1 MTTSS
6 TNEPVDASPVIDVPM
21 RLPANK
27 RAEAVAAAIQERPD
41 NMPAPGGPLSLATA
55 KKLWKPGRT
64 LRIRFI
70 DPGVSDERKQLTF
83 DVANE
88 WTQYANL
95 TFELSDD
102 IDAELRVSFLRP
114 GCWSWIGTDAK
125 QVDLHEPTINLSVM
139 SEPALRPDYRRY
151 ILHEFG
157 HAIGCIHEHQTPIAG
172 IDWNK
177 PVVYKYY
184 WDNFRWPQDKVDL
197 NVLDVLSEDE
207 TNHSDDFDPDSIMVY
222 PILAEHTNDG
232 YQVDWGLDLSK
243 QDKAFIAEVYPA
255 Q

>member
-1 MTTSS
+1 MA
-6 TNEPVDASPVIDVPM
+6 EP
-21 RLPANK
+21 N
-27 RAEAVAAAIQERPD
+27 
-41 NMPAPGGPLSLATA
+41 
-55 KKLWKPGRT
+55 
-64 LRIRFI
+64 
-70 DPGVSDERKQLTF
+70 
-83 DVANE
+83 
-88 WTQYANL
+88 
-95 TFELSDD
+95 
-102 IDAELRVSFLRP
+102 
-114 GCWSWIGTDAK
+114 
-125 QVDLHEPTINLSVM
+125 
-139 SEPALRPDYRRY
+139 LRPDYRRY

-232 YQVDWGLDLSK
+232 YHVDWGFDLSQAGQGLHRRSLPSAIGRVLLCSTHLSQLFHLK
-243 QDKAFIAEVYPA
+243 QTANDYVRTHSSQPTA
-255 Q
+255 